1 MNVDFIVPGIWKIYY
16 IYFVAKKSNTSS
28 KLAPEDKRF
37 VMKMGFILLFLLLLS
52 GGALYYYTELK
63 SENKLPDLAK
73 YSETF
78 SEVFGDQSAKDSLP
92 PADTIDPFE
101 LPPAPEV
108 PEFVEHSPEEL
119 HEALEPL
126 EDDFDIQAHL
136 LLMRQNVAAYNYKQA
151 YKHGTRIT
159 SHLYSSASLSEEWGH
174 VLLEAGLPREAVSIL
189 NKLNAKDSLKSAGVM
204 DLAIAMFRSGN
215 SDDAIEF
222 LDGKLKGEKNV
233 DFLTLKAAITG
244 EHSDTTKRA
253 GADSLFKQA
262 LKINPSLPAAN
273 YYYGRY
279 LMQRGNFQLSK
290 NLLDAAVKATPNEP
304 RYVARLGMAEFY
316 LKQDAKAEEHYK
328 KALQINPHD
337 YNTWFNFGE
346 LYLSQANESGS
357 AMQVQSKTRM
367 ALEMYLETVNREP
380 LHANAHFRIGLI
392 LNGNGGHG
400 EAIQHLNMALEKM
413 PNNIPIMQ
421 QLSSAYLHLQDT
433 VRSVVFLEKILRIDP
448 FNKIAA
454 SEFRRIGK

>member
-1 MNVDFIVPGIWKIYY
+1 MNVVFGICKIYY
-16 IYFVAKKSNTSS
+16 IYIVAKRSNKSS

-37 VMKMGFILLFLLLLS
+37 VMKMGFFLFFLLLLS

-63 SENKLPDLAK
+63 SENKLPDLSK

-78 SEVFGDQSAKDSLP
+78 SDVFGDLGAKDST
-92 PADTIDPFE
+92 PAEPVDHFE

-108 PEFVEHSPEEL
+108 PEFVEHSPEDL
-119 HEALEPL
+119 HENEALGPL

-136 LLMRQNVAAYNYKQA
+136 QLMRQNVLSYNYKQA

-159 SHLYSSASLSEEWGH
+159 AHLLASPSLSEEWGH

-189 NKLNAKDSLKSAGVM
+189 NKVNAKDSLKSEGVI
-204 DLAIAMFRSGN
+204 DLAIAMFRSRN
-215 SDDAIEF
+215 SDEALEF
-222 LDGKLKGEKNV
+222 LDGKLKGERNAN
-233 DFLTLKAAITG
+233 FMAIKAAITG
-244 EHSDTTKRA
+244 EHIDTTRRA
-253 GADSLFKQA
+253 SADSLFRLA
-262 LKINPSLPAAN
+262 LKMSSSLPAAN
-273 YYYGRY
+273 YYYSRY

-290 NLLDAAVKATPNEP
+290 SYSEAAVKAKPNEP

-328 KALQINPHD
+328 KALQLNPHD

-346 LYLSQANESGS
+346 LYLSQANESNS
-357 AMQVQSKTRM
+357 AAQIKDKTRK
-367 ALEMYLETVNREP
+367 ALEMYLETVSREP

-400 EAIQHLNMALEKM
+400 EAIQHLNTALEKM
-413 PNNIPIMQ
+413 PNNIPVMQ
-421 QLSSAYLHLQDT
+421 QLSSAHLHLQDT
-433 VRSVVFLEKILRIDP
+433 ARSVIFLERILRIDP